1 MHLISLAAL
10 ALTVTSPTT
19 VTSTDVAPR
28 PAIVAQATTATTVR
42 RHRAEPAGMV
52 VQGGPTSDD
61 DAIAQ
66 QQALHVL
73 MPALSGDGG
82 G

>member
-10 ALTVTSPTT
+10 ALTATPPAVATN
-19 VTSTDVAPR
+19 VEAAPR
-28 PAIVAQATTATTVR
+28 PVIVAQAATATVAR
-42 RHRAEPAGMV
+42 RHHYEPAGMV
-52 VQGGPTSDD
+52 VQPNSDQ
-61 DAIAQ
+61 DALEQ
-66 QQALHVL
+66 QNAWRVL